1 MQLSD
6 CMAVLP
12 TGVLVYIGHK
22 GDLYEIIGG
31 DDGQINMKKL
41 G

>member
-1 MQLSD
+1 
-6 CMAVLP
+6 MAI
-12 TGVLVYIGHK
+12 TAAGVLVYIGHK

-31 DDGQINMKKL
+31 RNGQLNMKP